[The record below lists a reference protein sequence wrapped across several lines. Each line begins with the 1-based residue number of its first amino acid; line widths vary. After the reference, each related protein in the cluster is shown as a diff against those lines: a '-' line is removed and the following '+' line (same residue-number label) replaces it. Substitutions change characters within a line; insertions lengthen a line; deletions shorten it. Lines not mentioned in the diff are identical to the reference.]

1 MPVPL
6 KWNAPG
12 ARWNSGLVWNGIQ
25 PTTKTMNTKAVIDF
39 TPYTAPELAPV
50 AQTIHDKM
58 TANAATFTAPP
69 VSMAALQA
77 LVAAY
82 NQKLAAR
89 ASRAVADVLA
99 FNLARH
105 DLEVVLHDLG
115 TYVNLTAKGNPVI
128 VEKSGFPSYS
138 FGGGATPGPSP
149 IPAAPANVR
158 LRAGD
163 LSGTAQARLKPDRPG
178 SFNVAQIN
186 TGDPNSEADWH
197 TVMQFGG
204 GKVVIGG
211 LTVGGTVWFRFA
223 TVGAGGVL
231 GAWSDPAKLVI
242 T

>member
-1 MPVPL
+1 MP
-6 KWNAPG
+6 AT
-12 ARWNSGLVWNGIQ
+12 R
-25 PTTKTMNTKAVIDF
+25 TMNTKAVIDF

-58 TANAATFTAPP
+58 TANAATFATPP

-77 LVAAY
+77 LIGTY

-89 ASRAVADVLA
+89 ASRAAADVLA

-105 DLEVVLHDLG
+105 DMEVDLHDLG
-115 TYVNLTAKGNPVI
+115 VYVNLTAKGDPVI

-138 FGGGATPGPSP
+138 FGAGATPGPSA
-149 IPAAPANVR
+149 IPAAPVNVR
-158 LRAGD
+158 VRNGD
-163 LSGTAQARLKPDRPG
+163 LSASAIARFKPDRPG

-186 TGDPNSEADWH
+186 TGDPNNQAGWT

-204 GKVVIGG
+204 GKVTITG
-211 LTVGGTVWFRFA
+211 LTVGGCVWFRFA
-223 TVGAGGVL
+223 TVGPGGVL
-231 GAWSDPAKLVI
+231 GPWSDPAKIVV